1 MLGGPD
7 QPRRPKTARTRPPA
21 WRLPVRLRHLHYF
34 VAVAELGSIRK
45 ASRALGIAQSSI
57 SRRIRDMEDELGAS
71 LFHRSRTGVALTHAG
86 KRFLPRA
93 RSALQQIAT
102 GVQEVSAAGRVTSGQ
117 IRIGI
122 FSSLAAGFLP
132 ELLKAYHAQYPEIE
146 ILLKDANPAEHVASV
161 RNLRLDL
168 AFITGDQPR
177 EGCESEVL
185 WSERVFAVLPT
196 DHPIARYAALGWDQ
210 LYHER
215 FLVSESAPG
224 PEIYD
229 YLVQHLAALGRRPD
243 IHTHKVSRDNLLALV
258 ATGHG
263 LTITSEATTGA
274 LLPGIVYRPITGE
287 SLPFSAV
294 WSSQNDN
301 PACRRLLSMARSMAT
316 RPD

>member
-1 MLGGPD
+1 MLDNADD
-7 QPRRPKTARTRPPA
+7 QQPLTPARSSPPG

-71 LFHRSRTGVALTHAG
+71 LFHRSRSGVVLTHAG

-93 RSALQQIAT
+93 RAALRQIAA
-102 GVQEVSAAGRVTSGQ
+102 GVHEVSAAGKVTSGQ

-132 ELLKAYHAQYPEIE
+132 ALLKAYHEQYPEIE
-146 ILLKDANPAEHVASV
+146 IHLKDANPAEHVAAV

-168 AFITGDQPR
+168 AFITGSQPH

-185 WSERVFAVLPT
+185 WHERVFAVLPES
-196 DHPIARYAALGWDQ
+196 HPLAPQQ
-210 LYHER
+210 LLEWSLIQDER

-229 YLVQHLAALGRRPD
+229 YLVQHLATLGRRPD

-258 ATGHG
+258 ATRHG

-274 LLPGIVYRPITGE
+274 QLPGIVYRPIWGE

-294 WSSQNDN
+294 WSPQNDN
-301 PACRRLLSMARSMAT
+301 PACRRLLSMARTMAENT
-316 RPD
+316 